1 MFITTMAG
9 LGSVLGIA
17 GGINSLTGGGITS
30 ALGFGQSSPS
40 SAEAQRMADPFMDY
54 RGQLGA
60 MYSGAL
66 QPGANA
72 NIQDMPG
79 YSQFNTGVM
88 QPAMQASQRAAAASG
103 QLYSGGEQQALQ
115 KIGQQGYYGFM
126 TDYLNRLAQGSGA
139 AQNPAQ
145 AAGMGLAQGNLNQQG
160 IAQGF
165 GALQQQFGPGGG
177 ISKMFGGIGGAGGS
191 GLGQNQMDA
200 LNTEAFNNINSG
212 FYG

>member
-40 SAEAQRMADPFMDY
+40 GAEAQRMADPFMDY

-66 QPGANA
+66 QPGAQA

-145 AAGMGLAQGNLNQQG
+145 AASMGLSQGQYNQANQM
-160 IAQGF
+160 AGF
-165 GALQQQFGPGGG
+165 GALGQGISGLNRQFGGGMNTMQG
-177 ISKMFGGIGGAGGS
+177 TDPYMNTMPQGS
-191 GLGQNQMDA
+191 DPYM
-200 LNTEAFNNINSG
+200 NTMNPIPMG
-212 FYG
+212 D

>member
-1 MFITTMAG
+1 MSAGITLSGAAAAM
-9 LGSVLGIA
+9 SIA
-17 GGINSLTGGGITS
+17 GGINSMTGGS
-30 ALGFGQSSPS
+30 LFGGGSPS
-40 SAEAQRMADPFMDY
+40 GAQAQRMADPFMDY
-54 RGQLGA
+54 RGKLGE

-66 QPGANA
+66 QPGAKA

-88 QPAMQASQRAAAASG
+88 QPAMQASQRTAAASG

-115 KIGQQGYYGFM
+115 KTGQQGYYGFM
-126 TDYLNRLAQGSGA
+126 TDYMNRLAQGSGA
-139 AQNPAQ
+139 TQNPAQ

-165 GALQQQFGPGGG
+165 GAVGQGLSGLKGQFGGL
-177 ISKMFGGIGGAGGS
+177 SGAGGS

-200 LNTEAFNNINSG
+200 LNTESFNNINAG

>member
-40 SAEAQRMADPFMDY
+40 GAEAQRMADPFMDY
-54 RGQLGA
+54 RNQLGA

-66 QPGANA
+66 QPGAQA

-88 QPAMQASQRAAAASG
+88 QPAMQASQRTAAASG

-165 GALQQQFGPGGG
+165 GALGQSIGGLSKQFGG
-177 ISKMFGGIGGAGGS
+177 FGGAGGS
-191 GLGQNQMDA
+191 GLSQNQMDA
-200 LNTEAFNNINSG
+200 LNTEAFNNINAG

>member
-40 SAEAQRMADPFMDY
+40 GAEAQRMADPFMDY

-66 QPGANA
+66 QPGAKA

-88 QPAMQASQRAAAASG
+88 QPAMQASQRTAAASG

-115 KIGQQGYYGFM
+115 KTGQQGYYGFM
-126 TDYLNRLAQGSGA
+126 TDYMNRLAQGSGA

-160 IAQGF
+160 VAQGF
-165 GALQQQFGPGGG
+165 GALGQSIGGLSKQFG
-177 ISKMFGGIGGAGGS
+177 SLGGAGGS

-200 LNTEAFNNINSG
+200 LNTQATNNISTG